1 MEVFLN
7 LFDDWV
13 GVLSLI
19 TVLTVIVMSIY
30 FSILFMGPK
39 K

>member
-13 GVLSLI
+13 GILSLI
-19 TVLTVIVMSIY
+19 TVLTILVMSAY
-30 FSILFMGPK
+30 FTFLFMGPK